1 MHRFTARLALVLA
14 AAAFATPAHAQGD
27 TSPFAPWIGC
37 WDLVPRDGMPSTNE
51 HVCVLPTQ
59 NPSAVDL
66 VSLAG
71 DSIATRQR
79 LDATAAKREVSEG
92 DCTGVEDVKS
102 TGVRVY
108 LRTTMRCGEQDR
120 LVNSVMAMSRDGE
133 WLDVRG
139 VAFGPNVGVRANRY
153 REAPASA
160 RLPAEVASAL
170 EGRPRGMNSA
180 RLAASGPLQ
189 LRDVVEASRYLEV
202 GVLQTLLA
210 ERGQGFGLDAR
221 SLESLDASGVSPQV
235 IDVMVAL
242 SYPTVFALDRTALGD
257 APPDT
262 RGEMRGGDYGGV
274 GYGRGGYGRGGYG
287 RGGYDRG
294 GYYGGGYGYGYDP
307 YGYGYGLGNGWYY
320 GRRPIV
326 VVQRGSGDTVDE
338 HGKVVKGRGYVS
350 PRSDGSSGSSGTAR
364 TSGSSGGSSSG
375 TAGRASS
382 GTEKKTSTGRKA
394 KKKP

>member
-1 MHRFTARLALVLA
+1 MYRFTARLALVLA
-14 AAAFATPAHAQGD
+14 AVAFAAPAHAQGD
-27 TSPFAPWIGC
+27 TSPFAAWIGC
-37 WDLVPRDGMPSTNE
+37 WDLMPRDGVPVTNE
-51 HVCVLPTQ
+51 RVCVIPTE

-79 LDATAAKREVSEG
+79 LDASASKRALKQG
-92 DCTGVEDVKS
+92 DCAGVEDVTA
-102 TGVRVY
+102 TGARVY
-108 LRTTMRCGEQDR
+108 LRTTMRCNEQDR

-133 WLDVRG
+133 WLDIRG
-139 VAFGPNVGVRANRY
+139 VAFGPNVGVRAARY

-160 RLPAEVASAL
+160 HVPAEVAQAL
-170 EGRPRGMNSA
+170 DGRPRGMTAA

-202 GVLQTLLA
+202 GVLQTWLA
-210 ERGQGFGLDAR
+210 ERGQGFGLDAQNLV
-221 SLESLDASGVSPQV
+221 SLEASGVSPQV
-235 IDVMVAL
+235 IDIMVAL

-262 RGEMRGGDYGGV
+262 RGETYGG
-274 GYGRGGYGRGGYG
+274 GYD

-294 GYYGGGYGYGYDP
+294 GYYGGGYGGWGYDP
-307 YGYGYGLGNGWYY
+307 YGYGYGRGSGWYY
-320 GRRPIV
+320 GRRPV
-326 VVQRGSGDTVDE
+326 VVVDRGSGNTVDE

-350 PRSDGSSGSSGTAR
+350 PRSDGSSGSARSG
-364 TSGSSGGSSSG
+364 GSSGGSSSG

-382 GTEKKTSTGRKA
+382 GSGEQKSTGRKA

>member
-1 MHRFTARLALVLA
+1 MYRLTARLVLVSAALSLA
-14 AAAFATPAHAQGD
+14 APAGAQSD
-27 TSPFAPWIGC
+27 SSPFAAWIGC
-37 WDLVPRDGMPSTNE
+37 WDLMPRDGFPATNE
-51 HVCVLPTQ
+51 RVCVLPTE

-79 LDATAAKREVSEG
+79 LDASAAKREVKEG
-92 DCTGVEDVKS
+92 DCTGVEDVQA
-102 TGVRVY
+102 TGARVY
-108 LRTTMRCGEQDR
+108 LRTTMRCGEQNR

-139 VAFGPNVGVRANRY
+139 VAFGPNVGVRASRY
-153 REAPASA
+153 RPAPASA

-170 EGRPRGMNSA
+170 EGRPRGMNAA
-180 RLAASGPLQ
+180 RVAASGPVQ

-202 GVLQTLLA
+202 GVLQTWLA

-235 IDVMVAL
+235 IDIMVAL
-242 SYPTVFALDRTALGD
+242 SYPDVFALDRTALGD
-257 APPDT
+257 APPDA
-262 RGEMRGGDYGGV
+262 RGEDYGG
-274 GYGRGGYGRGGYG
+274 GYD

-294 GYYGGGYGYGYDP
+294 GYYGGGYGGGYGWGYDP
-307 YGYGYGLGNGWYY
+307 YGYGYGRGSGWYY

-326 VVQRGSGDTVDE
+326 VVDRGSGNTVDE

-350 PRSDGSSGSSGTAR
+350 PGNDGSSGSSGSSGAAR
-364 TSGSSGGSSSG
+364 ASGSSGGSSSG
-375 TAGRASS
+375 SAGRASS

-394 KKKP
+394 KEKKPGQ